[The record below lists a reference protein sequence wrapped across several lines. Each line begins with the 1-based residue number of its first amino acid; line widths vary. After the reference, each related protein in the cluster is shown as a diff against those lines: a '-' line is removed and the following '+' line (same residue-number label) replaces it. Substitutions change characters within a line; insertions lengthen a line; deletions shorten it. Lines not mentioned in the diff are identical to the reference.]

1 MIVRRTNLDDL
12 AARTGLPVDTL
23 RQLADLGLIGA
34 WPDPTEAE
42 LVELR
47 RVRRLIED
55 LGLEHEAVAVVL
67 RMRRRLLELQ
77 HEVARLRAALRGH
90 GRSDRVTAWVDAE
103 WFEAY
108 DKERQQ

>member
-1 MIVRRTNLDDL
+1 MIVRRINLDDL

-23 RQLADLGLIGA
+23 RQLADLGVIGA
-34 WPDPTEAE
+34 WPDITESD

-77 HEVARLRAALRGH
+77 QEVARLRAALRASR
-90 GRSDRVTAWVDAE
+90 RSERVTAWVDAE
-103 WFEAY
+103 WF
-108 DKERQQ
+108 DT